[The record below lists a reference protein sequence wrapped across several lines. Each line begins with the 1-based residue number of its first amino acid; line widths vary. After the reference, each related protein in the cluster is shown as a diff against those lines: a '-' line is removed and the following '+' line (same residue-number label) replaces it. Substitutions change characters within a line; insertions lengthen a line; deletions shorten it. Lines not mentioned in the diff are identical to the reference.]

1 MAFDAGTVVEPLDFT
16 LKPFVDCTGRV
27 PEPTDKLIADFL
39 KGLQGMAKEF
49 QGKAGFDL
57 DETASPAELM
67 DKLNELEISS
77 ITDLL
82 AGLTKL
88 VAALCGGKPTE
99 AELLDLPPRHR
110 MKFFEWIQ
118 GEVISPEAGPAAGIA
133 QVVNLPRA
141 AGG

>member
-1 MAFDAGTVVEPLDFT
+1 MAFDAGTVVEPLNFT
-16 LKPFVDCTGRV
+16 LMPFVDAKGTV
-27 PEPTDKLIADFL
+27 PEPTDKMISDFL
-39 KGLQGMAKEF
+39 KGLQEMAKEF
-49 QGKAGFDL
+49 QGKAGLDL
-57 DETASPAELM
+57 DENASPADLM
-67 DKLNELEISS
+67 AKLNELEISS

-99 AELLDLPPRHR
+99 AQLMELPPRHR